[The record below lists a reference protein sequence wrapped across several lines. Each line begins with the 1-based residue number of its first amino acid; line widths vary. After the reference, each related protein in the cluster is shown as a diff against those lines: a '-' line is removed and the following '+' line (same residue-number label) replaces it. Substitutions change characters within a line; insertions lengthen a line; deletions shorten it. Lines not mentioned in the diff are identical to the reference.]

1 MPQSMQMISPI
12 IPVFRNGLSRFPAR
26 VLYPRQC
33 LDAVNRPV
41 GHLLDACA
49 HARNVQQQESHRHE
63 ALHAVVL
70 LVGEPVANVRK
81 V

>member
-1 MPQSMQMISPI
+1 MSGLRTLFLIE
-12 IPVFRNGLSRFPAR
+12 VFHL
-26 VLYPRQC
+26 RQH

>member
-1 MPQSMQMISPI
+1 MSGLRTLFLIE
-12 IPVFRNGLSRFPAR
+12 VFHL
-26 VLYPRQC
+26 RQH
-33 LDAVNRPV
+33 LDAIYRPIRYF
-41 GHLLDACA
+41 LDARA
-49 HARNVQQQESHRHE
+49 HARNVQQQERHRHE

>member
-1 MPQSMQMISPI
+1 MIWADSQRE
-12 IPVFRNGLSRFPAR
+12 FRH
-26 VLYPRQC
+26 PRQH

-49 HARNVQQQESHRHE
+49 LARNVQQQESHRHE

-70 LVGEPVANVRK
+70 LVGEPIANVRK